1 VAIHYDKKTGR
12 FRDDRGR
19 LVARDKA
26 MRSSIARKE
35 YENATRPKPAAKKP
49 AAKKPAAKAPAKPVK
64 ARKAAPAKPVPAK
77 PRKAPAKVSP
87 AKLAPAKPLPVKA
100 KPKPAKPVTPSRPR
114 RAPSPAPAYRPDS
127 RPAPDVEL
135 PWEQP
140 EGEFVEFPEDDEWF
154 PMPGDADY
162 DYDGIMDDW
171 GDFDDDEPGYGAEGG
186 DE

>member
-1 VAIHYDKKTGR
+1 MAIHYDKKTGR
-12 FRDDRGR
+12 FRDAKGR

-26 MRSSIARKE
+26 MRSSVARRE
-35 YENATRPKPAAKKP
+35 YEDAHKPKPAAKKP
-49 AAKKPAAKAPAKPVK
+49 AKPAAKAQAKPVK
-64 ARKAAPAKPVPAK
+64 ARKTPQPKPVPAK
-77 PRKAPAKVSP
+77 PRKAPAKAPAKVSP
-87 AKLAPAKPLPVKA
+87 AKLPAKRKAA
-100 KPKPAKPVTPSRPR
+100 KPATPSGPR
-114 RAPSPAPAYRPDS
+114 RAPSPAQAYRPDS

-154 PMPGDADY
+154 PMPGDADF